1 MFGRKS
7 RRNVF
12 ERDVRIEIELLTKL
26 HGENAA
32 QIAAEKAARP
42 TTRTRRRLVLE
53 EAQRRLSGQ
62 APQLRKGILTMI
74 FG

>member
-7 RRNVF
+7 RRAVF

-32 QIAAEKAARP
+32 QVAAEKAVRP
-42 TTRTRRRLVLE
+42 TNRTRRRLVLE
-53 EAQRRLSGQ
+53 EAHRRLSGQ
-62 APQLRKGILTMI
+62 ATPARKGILTMI

>member
-1 MFGRKS
+1 M
-7 RRNVF
+7 
-12 ERDVRIEIELLTKL
+12 TKL

-32 QIAAEKAARP
+32 QVAAKKAARP
-42 TTRTRRRLVLE
+42 TNRTRRRLVLE

-62 APQLRKGILTMI
+62 APPARKGILTMI